1 MPTKLLFIALAVL
14 VSPGWAQ
21 ESTKQS
27 QSPVSASGQTETP
40 KKLTPE
46 EEMDF
51 WMAKKLDYSK
61 AILEALTMG
70 NYGRLGTEAERLRVV
85 GKFYGVVK
93 SKNED
98 YRLQMSTFD
107 LATRELVSSAKRK
120 SAEGASLAFNRLTS
134 SCVNCHQLLRK
145 AAR

>member
-1 MPTKLLFIALAVL
+1 MRTTLLFMAVAVL

-21 ESTKQS
+21 ESSRQ
-27 QSPVSASGQTETP
+27 SASAGGQTETP
-40 KKLTPE
+40 KNLTPE
-46 EEMDF
+46 QEMDF

-120 SAEGASLAFNRLTS
+120 SAEGASLAFNRLTN

-145 AAR
+145 SAQ